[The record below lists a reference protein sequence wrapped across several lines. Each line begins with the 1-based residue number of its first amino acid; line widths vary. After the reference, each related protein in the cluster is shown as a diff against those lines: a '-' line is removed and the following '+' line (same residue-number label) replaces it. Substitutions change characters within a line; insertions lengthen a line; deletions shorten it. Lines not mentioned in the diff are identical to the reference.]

1 MFNESNIITV
11 KPPINLGN
19 ARELPRRPQPPR
31 QQQQCQHSPRKTM
44 FDYISPFAALASTAS
59 PAKSKPDS
67 LSQTPQIRQA
77 EVSNDIRPGR
87 FMGNRVH
94 IF

>member
-1 MFNESNIITV
+1 
-11 KPPINLGN
+11 
-19 ARELPRRPQPPR
+19 
-31 QQQQCQHSPRKTM
+31 M

-87 FMGNRVH
+87 FMGNRAH